1 LEVCSNEPRCLSQP
15 PRKRPT
21 PRQYFRKETL
31 DPYAHNEIKATSCE
45 LQTLSSERLDQSK
58 LTQSVRTRTTLERVP
73 RGFLAAC
80 ARHSCGFLQDT
91 LLLLPD
97 ALFACSGAFHGDTA
111 SFESRHFVSSLQ
123 HYYQTLWRHAQSIW
137 LLRKVLQTVR
147 HVLSELCNCLLPAK
161 SSLSSASSAS

>member
-1 LEVCSNEPRCLSQP
+1 VKSVTYIENEQGWRYARMNRGVFHNHQENGLHPGSTSA
-15 PRKRPT
+15 KRHW
-21 PRQYFRKETL
+21 TL
-31 DPYAHNEIKATSCE
+31 
-45 LQTLSSERLDQSK
+45 TLTMKSK
-58 LTQSVRTRTTLERVP
+58 LPHASYKLERVP